1 MVLEGAFGV
10 EGGYRVTMAALDCN
24 PRPTAL
30 IAAGNTLMAGA
41 IRALHELDVKIGT
54 DISFV
59 GCDNVLIAEL
69 HEPPIA
75 VVYRDASALGEQGAH
90 MLLTALSTKDVVDGE
105 EPAVIEEVVLPTE
118 FLARPSC
125 GPPPPDRT

>member
-1 MVLEGAFGV
+1 ME
-10 EGGYRVTMAALDCN
+10 ALDRN

-41 IRALHELDVKIGT
+41 IRALHELDVRVGT

-69 HEPPIA
+69 HQPPIA
-75 VVYRDASALGEQGAH
+75 VVYRDAGAARRTRRQMLMSRSAPSNGGETDRRGR
-90 MLLTALSTKDVVDGE
+90 
-105 EPAVIEEVVLPTE
+105 PADRVPPH
-118 FLARPSC
+118 PSC
-125 GPPPPDRT
+125 GPRPA